1 MQAGCRQG
9 REQRSHTS
17 ITESKTTFIPLTR
30 ILISSGA
37 NVTEVFL
44 PTIGV
49 SESRGSLNVLLST
62 VSHDKLAEYIGSDC
76 KRAVDVRAYLE
87 RIHI

>member
-17 ITESKTTFIPLTR
+17 NTESKTIFIPLMR
-30 ILISSGA
+30 ILISSRA

-44 PTIGV
+44 HTIGV
-49 SESRGSLNVLLST
+49 SEGRDSLEVPFPAI
-62 VSHDKLAEYIGSDC
+62 SHDN
-76 KRAVDVRAYLE
+76 
-87 RIHI
+87 